1 MTLLSNYSLSFQLAG
16 LGQRCVAA
24 IVDGLVLNLVVII
37 MIYLAGVD
45 ASSPQEGPRVLVFW
59 IMLPWFYFTAME
71 SSSKQ
76 GTLGKIMMNIQVTDT
91 DGKRVSFGRAGVRT
105 IIKMFTFGLGF
116 LVALFTVR
124 RQAVHDQISGSLV
137 IIKTE

>member
-16 LGQRCVAA
+16 LWQRSVAA

-59 IMLPWFYFTAME
+59 IMIPWFYFTAME
-71 SSSKQ
+71 SSSKH
-76 GTLGKIMMNIQVTDT
+76 GTLGKIMMNIEVTDT
-91 DGKRVSFGRAGVRT
+91 DGKQVSFGRAGVRT

-116 LVALFTVR
+116 LVAPFTVR
-124 RQAVHDQISGSLV
+124 RQAIHDLISGSLV
-137 IIKTE
+137 IVKTE